1 MGMVLGL
8 PRTATWEQGEENQVG
23 ILKFREIRGADN
35 GLRGESWTRGWGRE
49 EAAGL
54 RGPVWR

>member
-1 MGMVLGL
+1 MTLGL
-8 PRTATWEQGEENQVG
+8 QRTLIWEQGEKNQVG

-35 GLRGESWTRGWGRE
+35 GLRGEGWTRGPWSRE

-54 RGPVWR
+54 RGPV